1 MATITA
7 TTLFKSWERRSTGSA
22 GIKKRKEAPVQHSR
36 VFERLREILGYDLRE
51 QQLLAEGYREF
62 AKESLTLSES
72 TLAASVEAL
81 PPEEPQE

>member
-7 TTLFKSWERRSTGSA
+7 TTLFKSWKRRSTGSA

-72 TLAASVEAL
+72 TLAAGVEAL

>member
-7 TTLFKSWERRSTGSA
+7 TTLFKSWKRRSTGSA
-22 GIKKRKEAPVQHSR
+22 GITKEAPTGHSR
-36 VFERLREILGYDLRE
+36 VFDRIREILGYDLRE
-51 QQLLAEGYREF
+51 QQLLAEGYRKF
-62 AKESLTLSES
+62 AEESLTLSES